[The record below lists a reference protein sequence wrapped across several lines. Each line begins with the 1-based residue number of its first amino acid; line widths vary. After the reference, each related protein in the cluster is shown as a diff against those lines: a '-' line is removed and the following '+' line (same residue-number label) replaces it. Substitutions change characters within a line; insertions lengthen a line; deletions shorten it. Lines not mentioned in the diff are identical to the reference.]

1 MTSEK
6 DSHNLCYA
14 NYWKRSYTQWRIDT
28 WDQFFFK
35 EFPNA
40 SKQISHTALGLEL
53 ETLIKNLEPKTRKKR
68 KALDLKCQ
76 LKGRRAS
83 SQNEFTHPLR
93 RAQTSYGISLIKKY
107 GREINEEKENETV
120 TPVKRKAI
128 EKDKFSKKSK
138 KNEKG
143 KEQLEADE
151 ESFVV
156 STSISFNY
164 SSISKIYLSEIVQ
177 NIIPNLNNVF
187 PDEITN
193 WLDFKQEVQK
203 WQPESNKKYYKPIFR
218 LRNITCEKDIWSAT
232 DANIFDTLTSLE
244 QPIYFLDGCALKN
257 IVGEPDF
264 VIVLSN
270 QNIVTLY
277 NNEKEVREGP
287 YAYSGDVTVY
297 HPINQIYGYMC
308 ANKLIYGILSTYD
321 QTWFLE
327 RGVVGEDHGWLHI
340 SDTITNSSTD
350 PTLLKSVAY
359 IIDLASK
366 NRYAPFLEKPI
377 MIADNVDEESD
388 SSDKEQIGDSD
399 FKYRGNLFPKNSN
412 VITRKQNHQY
422 LENSGKNL
430 GIFPANLNNNSGE

>member
-35 EFPNA
+35 EFPNE
-40 SKQISHTALGLEL
+40 ISHTALGHFESNWKYI
-53 ETLIKNLEPKTRKKR
+53 TYYNRNQR

-138 KNEKG
+138 KDEKG
-143 KEQLEADE
+143 KEQLKADE
-151 ESFVV
+151 ESFMV

-177 NIIPNLNNVF
+177 NIIPNLVYLDSCDKSKSTIESIEQRF
-187 PDEITN
+187 PDEITD
-193 WLDFKQEVQK
+193 WLDFKKEVQK

-218 LRNITCEKDIWSAT
+218 SRNITCEKDIWSAT

-244 QPIYFLDGCALKN
+244 QPIYFLDGRALKN

-264 VIVLSN
+264 
-270 QNIVTLY
+270 
-277 NNEKEVREGP
+277 
-287 YAYSGDVTVY
+287 
-297 HPINQIYGYMC
+297 
-308 ANKLIYGILSTYD
+308 
-321 QTWFLE
+321 
-327 RGVVGEDHGWLHI
+327 
-340 SDTITNSSTD
+340 
-350 PTLLKSVAY
+350 
-359 IIDLASK
+359 
-366 NRYAPFLEKPI
+366 
-377 MIADNVDEESD
+377 
-388 SSDKEQIGDSD
+388 
-399 FKYRGNLFPKNSN
+399 
-412 VITRKQNHQY
+412 
-422 LENSGKNL
+422 
-430 GIFPANLNNNSGE
+430 